1 MGKTLKF
8 SEFRVSKTGFPS
20 FLCISLKP
28 NFVFKKERKSK
39 KSKTVIL
46 KFETCKLEKSL
57 FSAERKYFI

>member
-39 KSKTVIL
+39 KVKQ
-46 KFETCKLEKSL
+46 L
-57 FSAERKYFI
+57 FM